1 MLKII
6 FILVIIIY
14 FLRKNK
20 RFIENYCNKYKKR
33 VREEKDKVSKLK
45 TEIDNYYDIL
55 QNNKVEYDDA
65 NSRQDQLKSNYIY
78 NLKRHGEIYDEIY
91 NIERDITTLKK
102 NTTNTLM
109 KEKKLSEIE
118 KILDVPPLYFIPKYN

>member
-109 KEKKLSEIE
+109 KEKNVSEIE
-118 KILDVPPLYFIPKYN
+118 KILEVTPLNFIPKYN

>member
-14 FLRKNK
+14 FLKKNK
-20 RFIENYCNKYKKR
+20 RFIENYCNEYKRR
-33 VREEKDKVSKLK
+33 VSEERDNVSKLK
-45 TEIDNYYDIL
+45 KEIDRYYGIL
-55 QNNKVEYDDA
+55 QNNKIDYSDA
-65 NSRQDQLKSNYIY
+65 TSSQDQMKRNYIY

-91 NIERDITTLKK
+91 DIERDITTLKK

-109 KEKKLSEIE
+109 KEQKLNEME
-118 KILDVPPLYFIPKYN
+118 KILDVTPLYFIPKYN

>member
-45 TEIDNYYDIL
+45 TEIDNYY
-55 QNNKVEYDDA
+55 E
-65 NSRQDQLKSNYIY
+65 
-78 NLKRHGEIYDEIY
+78 
-91 NIERDITTLKK
+91 T
-102 NTTNTLM
+102 
-109 KEKKLSEIE
+109 
-118 KILDVPPLYFIPKYN
+118 

>member
-14 FLRKNK
+14 LLKKNK

-33 VREEKDKVSKLK
+33 VREERDKVSNLK
-45 TEIDNYYDIL
+45 KEIDSYYGIM
-55 QNNKVEYDDA
+55 QNNKIDYSDA
-65 NSRQDQLKSNYIY
+65 NSRHDQMKRNYIY
-78 NLKRHGEIYDEIY
+78 NLKRYNEIYDEIY
-91 NIERDITTLKK
+91 DIERDITTLKK

-109 KEKKLSEIE
+109 KEQKLNEME
-118 KILDVPPLYFIPKYN
+118 KILDVTPLYFIPKYN

>member
-118 KILDVPPLYFIPKYN
+118 KILDVTPLYFIPKYN